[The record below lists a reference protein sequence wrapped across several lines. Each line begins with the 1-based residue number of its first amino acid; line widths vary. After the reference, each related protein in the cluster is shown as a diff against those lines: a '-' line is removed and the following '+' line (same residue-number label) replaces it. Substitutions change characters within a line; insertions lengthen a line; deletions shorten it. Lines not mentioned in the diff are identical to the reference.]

1 MTVEEIAREYSIEI
15 DDIRWY
21 LSVNKAKQLLE
32 YRENPEDLARQ
43 IWSKKLEDELYR
55 FEEGFLADL
64 QEDLDRHIVDESKV
78 REVFLEILA
87 FRRKRTD

>member
-21 LSVNKAKQLLE
+21 LSVMKANQLLE
-32 YRENPEDLARQ
+32 YRENPEELARQ

-55 FEEGFLADL
+55 FEEGFLSDL
-64 QEDLDRHIVDESKV
+64 QEDLNRHIVDESKV

>member
-1 MTVEEIAREYSIEI
+1 MRVEDLAKEYSIDL

-21 LSVNKAKQLLE
+21 LSVVKSRQLLE
-32 YRENPEDLARQ
+32 YRDRPDELARD

-64 QEDLDRHIVDESKV
+64 QEDLDRNLVDEAKV
-78 REVFLEILA
+78 RETFLEILA
-87 FRRKRTD
+87 FRRKRV